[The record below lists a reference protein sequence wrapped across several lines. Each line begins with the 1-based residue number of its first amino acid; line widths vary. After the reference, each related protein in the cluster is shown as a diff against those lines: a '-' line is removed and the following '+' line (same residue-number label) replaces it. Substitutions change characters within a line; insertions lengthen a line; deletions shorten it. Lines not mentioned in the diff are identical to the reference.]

1 MCLTQL
7 LTPFRAWCTTHFQNA
22 QHHALYIGQM
32 SRKNKL
38 WRNVQKIEPEKRP
51 GGQIIDKRILIVRGK
66 GADFSGFN
74 KGPVSLGFKSLFLL
88 LTSRIPLRF
97 FLSVETE
104 DNHHELYTTVAKKKK
119 KKKMKCVIGERCLRA
134 GNANVLSPPERAP
147 GSCPIRRKPPGYSQ
161 PQVGRGGSVTQI
173 LPFLREAAAA
183 REQGRSLSRLAAS
196 PPPACD
202 LAAGPRRPGSASC
215 P

>member
-1 MCLTQL
+1 MRADWFHQQFSYAFHIDACSTVTTFKCMCLTQL

-119 KKKMKCVIGERCLRA
+119 KKDEMCHRGTVPACRKRQRSFPSRKGTRKLSNSEKATR
-134 GNANVLSPPERAP
+134 VLSAP
-147 GSCPIRRKPPGYSQ
+147 SWPGWLRHSNPSL
-161 PQVGRGGSVTQI
+161 PQGGSGCQRTGPVT
-173 LPFLREAAAA
+173 
-183 REQGRSLSRLAAS
+183 
-196 PPPACD
+196 
-202 LAAGPRRPGSASC
+202 
-215 P
+215 